1 MKHLV
6 LSCMLLFSLSS
17 MTGCAQKSQQASSSR
32 QQDSVE
38 WKVCALPSTVLPEK
52 LMDSFK
58 SLAPGKTLVIDF
70 WATWCGPCRAA
81 MNSIAPIK
89 KEMAGK
95 DVVFLYVTGETSPQ
109 NTWQQAIRTIS
120 GYHVRLTDFQYR
132 NLFNQLGIM
141 GIPTY
146 MVLDRKGN
154 IVYDNI
160 ATGGYPGDDIMKAAI
175 EKALQ

>member
-1 MKHLV
+1 
-6 LSCMLLFSLSS
+6 
-17 MTGCAQKSQQASSSR
+17 
-32 QQDSVE
+32 
-38 WKVCALPSTVLPEK
+38 
-52 LMDSFK
+52 
-58 SLAPGKTLVIDF
+58 
-70 WATWCGPCRAA
+70 

-109 NTWQQAIRTIS
+109 NTWQQAIRNIS
-120 GYHVRLTDFQYR
+120 GYHVRLTDFQYK

>member
-1 MKHLV
+1 MEITVTAENFQQQVLQAEQPVLV
-6 LSCMLLFSLSS
+6 
-17 MTGCAQKSQQASSSR
+17 
-32 QQDSVE
+32 
-38 WKVCALPSTVLPEK
+38 
-52 LMDSFK
+52 
-58 SLAPGKTLVIDF
+58 DF

-89 KEMAGK
+89 KELAGK

-109 NTWQQAIRTIS
+109 NTWQQAIRNIS